1 MTISEGKQGDEGM
14 AGERRALDSQK
25 SIIDESKED
34 TTQTPTGMEQI
45 LTAVAAS
52 VMHSASSMSKWS
64 VGDITLGLFKLFNRH
79 SVEKAVDTI
88 TGVPVE
94 HKNELDDMLE
104 WLGWATAAYED
115 KKSTL
120 ASTMKVREED
130 IVKLEATASVLQPAY
145 YIVVHRQRRCV
156 VMGIRGTYTAQDV
169 LTDLSTHSEP
179 FEGG

>member
-1 MTISEGKQGDEGM
+1 MVSE
-14 AGERRALDSQK
+14 
-25 SIIDESKED
+25 ED

-94 HKNELDDMLE
+94 HKYELLS
-104 WLGWATAAYED
+104 LLNKCGAF
-115 KKSTL
+115 L
-120 ASTMKVREED
+120 LVN
-130 IVKLEATASVLQPAY
+130 IV
-145 YIVVHRQRRCV
+145 
-156 VMGIRGTYTAQDV
+156 
-169 LTDLSTHSEP
+169 
-179 FEGG
+179 